1 MAIQN
6 METLT
11 RHFWRRFKVLRSPA
25 FRSSSQFER
34 EAAEV
39 ATTLPELMIAV
50 TVVAVFFASIFEV
63 SAVCLRYISSSKENV
78 SAIECVH
85 DRVEQLRN
93 LNFTDLVDTTFET
106 VIPSVPA
113 ASPSPSPPQRRNL
126 TVPSNASELAS
137 RATEIVTIS
146 NYSGAAATTPKVTF
160 TRGPGAI
167 INTVTPF
174 ADTNVT
180 PTTAWTGTPTN
191 LTAAR
196 TVQVDVTYQW
206 VATFGGRN
214 RSETSS
220 TIISTGTKK

>member
-1 MAIQN
+1 MKILMMSLWRQFMA
-6 METLT
+6 
-11 RHFWRRFKVLRSPA
+11 LRPA
-25 FRSSSQFER
+25 FFPCILQVKR
-34 EAAEV
+34 EVAEV

-50 TVVAVFFASIFEV
+50 TVVAVFFASIFEI

-85 DRVEQLRN
+85 DRIEQLRN
-93 LNFTDLVDTTFET
+93 LNFTDLVDPTFET
-106 VIPSVPA
+106 VTPAVPA

-126 TVPSNASELAS
+126 TVPSNPSELAR

-146 NYSGAAATTPKVTF
+146 NFSGTAATTPKVTF
-160 TRGPGAI
+160 SRGPGAI
-167 INTVTPF
+167 INTTTPF

-180 PTTAWTGTPTN
+180 PTTTWTGTPTN

-196 TVQVDVTYQW
+196 MVQVDVTYQW
-206 VATFGGRN
+206 VATFGGRD
-214 RSETSS
+214 RLETSS